1 MSLPI
6 IETPS
11 QLKNYLNGYR
21 GIFTKPQFN
30 HFSNLITGTIVSD
43 NKTIQEIND
52 CFAEK
57 DQSNLNRFVTSSDWD
72 AEEVNDIRISQ
83 AKKMPLKKGIIIL
96 DPSMLHKTGKHMEKV
111 NYHYSGT
118 TKKKELGH
126 LLVNCFFTD
135 GKHRFPVKSD
145 FYLRDEDA
153 DKEHPFKTSREICM
167 EQLDY
172 SVSKKIPFWL
182 VMADAGLYSDFM
194 IKKIKSLK
202 KKYVIGI
209 RITNKFTINNREKR
223 INASDYFDTITDL
236 DFNTHIIGGEVYHLH
251 TKEIY
256 TRGIGK
262 ERLLIS
268 YKDGDEDVIKIY
280 TTNVLDKSDEEMME
294 ILLERWEIE
303 TLHRD
308 AKQHLGL
315 EDYQLRK
322 FGGIQKV
329 VLAVLVAYTLL
340 ALCLHQKILE
350 PLGRAIKTIGE
361 GCRFFRLI
369 AIKGWRWIKRKARN
383 INRLKWAMNNFVF
396 VKNAKV

>member
-1 MSLPI
+1 
-6 IETPS
+6 
-11 QLKNYLNGYR
+11 
-21 GIFTKPQFN
+21 
-30 HFSNLITGTIVSD
+30 
-43 NKTIQEIND
+43 
-52 CFAEK
+52 
-57 DQSNLNRFVTSSDWD
+57 
-72 AEEVNDIRISQ
+72 
-83 AKKMPLKKGIIIL
+83 
-96 DPSMLHKTGKHMEKV
+96 MLHKTGKHMEKV

>member
-1 MSLPI
+1 
-6 IETPS
+6 
-11 QLKNYLNGYR
+11 
-21 GIFTKPQFN
+21 
-30 HFSNLITGTIVSD
+30 
-43 NKTIQEIND
+43 
-52 CFAEK
+52 
-57 DQSNLNRFVTSSDWD
+57 
-72 AEEVNDIRISQ
+72 
-83 AKKMPLKKGIIIL
+83 
-96 DPSMLHKTGKHMEKV
+96 
-111 NYHYSGT
+111 
-118 TKKKELGH
+118 
-126 LLVNCFFTD
+126 
-135 GKHRFPVKSD
+135 
-145 FYLRDEDA
+145 
-153 DKEHPFKTSREICM
+153 M

-308 AKQHLGL
+308 AKQHLG
-315 EDYQLRK
+315 
-322 FGGIQKV
+322 
-329 VLAVLVAYTLL
+329 A
-340 ALCLHQKILE
+340 
-350 PLGRAIKTIGE
+350 
-361 GCRFFRLI
+361 
-369 AIKGWRWIKRKARN
+369 
-383 INRLKWAMNNFVF
+383 
-396 VKNAKV
+396 

>member
-1 MSLPI
+1 MSLPV

-11 QLKNYLNGYR
+11 QLKKYLNDYR
-21 GIFTKPQFN
+21 SIFTKPQFN

-57 DQSNLNRFVTSSDWD
+57 DQSNLNRFVNSSDWD
-72 AEEVNDIRISQ
+72 EE
-83 AKKMPLKKGIIIL
+83 
-96 DPSMLHKTGKHMEKV
+96 E
-111 NYHYSGT
+111 
-118 TKKKELGH
+118 
-126 LLVNCFFTD
+126 
-135 GKHRFPVKSD
+135 
-145 FYLRDEDA
+145 A
-153 DKEHPFKTSREICM
+153 DKEHPFKTAREIGI
-167 EQLDY
+167 EQLKY
-172 SVSKKIPFWL
+172 ATSKDISYWL
-182 VMADAGLYSDFM
+182 VMADAGLYADFL
-194 IKKIKSLK
+194 IEEIKSLN
-202 KKYVIGI
+202 KKYIIGI
-209 RITNKFTINNREKR
+209 RITNKISIDREKR
-223 INASDYFDTITDL
+223 ISINEYLETITDL
-236 DFNTHIIGGEVYHLH
+236 DFSKHIIGEDVYHLH

-262 ERLLIS
+262 EKLLIS

-280 TTNVLDKSDEEMME
+280 TTNVLDKCDEEMME

-340 ALCLHQKILE
+340 ALCMHQKILE

-361 GCRFFRLI
+361 GCRFFRLV
-369 AIKGWRWIKRKARN
+369 
-383 INRLKWAMNNFVF
+383 AM
-396 VKNAKV
+396 K

>member
-1 MSLPI
+1 MSLPV

-11 QLKNYLNGYR
+11 QLKKYLNDYR
-21 GIFTKPQFN
+21 SIFTKPQFN

-57 DQSNLNRFVTSSDWD
+57 DQSNLNRFVNSSDWD
-72 AEEVNDIRISQ
+72 EEEVNDIRISQ

-96 DPSMLHKTGKHMEKV
+96 DPTMLHKTGRHMEKV

-126 LLVNCFFTD
+126 FLVNCFFTD
-135 GKHRFPVKSD
+135 GNHRFPVKSD
-145 FYLRDEDA
+145 FYLRKEDA
-153 DKEHPFKTSREICM
+153 DKEHPFKTAREIGI
-167 EQLDY
+167 EQLKY
-172 SVSKKIPFWL
+172 ATSKDISYWL
-182 VMADAGLYSDFM
+182 VMADAGLYADFL
-194 IKKIKSLK
+194 IEEIKSLN
-202 KKYVIGI
+202 KKYIIGI
-209 RITNKFTINNREKR
+209 RITNKISIDREKR
-223 INASDYFDTITDL
+223 ISINEYLETITDL
-236 DFNTHIIGGEVYHLH
+236 DFSKHIIGEDVYHLH

-262 ERLLIS
+262 EKLLIS

-280 TTNVLDKSDEEMME
+280 TTNVLDKCDEEMME

-340 ALCLHQKILE
+340 ALCMHQKILE
-350 PLGRAIKTIGE
+350 PLGRTIKTIGE
-361 GCRFFRLI
+361 GCRFFRLV
-369 AIKGWRWIKRKARN
+369 AMKGWRWLKRKARN
-383 INRLKWAMNNFVF
+383 INKLKWTMNNFVF
-396 VKNAKV
+396 VKNTKV

>member
-1 MSLPI
+1 M
-6 IETPS
+6 
-11 QLKNYLNGYR
+11 Y
-21 GIFTKPQFN
+21 
-30 HFSNLITGTIVSD
+30 GTIGLFS
-43 NKTIQEIND
+43 
-52 CFAEK
+52 F
-57 DQSNLNRFVTSSDWD
+57 
-72 AEEVNDIRISQ
+72 
-83 AKKMPLKKGIIIL
+83 
-96 DPSMLHKTGKHMEKV
+96 
-111 NYHYSGT
+111 
-118 TKKKELGH
+118 
-126 LLVNCFFTD
+126 
-135 GKHRFPVKSD
+135 
-145 FYLRDEDA
+145 
-153 DKEHPFKTSREICM
+153 
-167 EQLDY
+167 
-172 SVSKKIPFWL
+172 KKIPFWL

-308 AKQHLGL
+308 AKQH
-315 EDYQLRK
+315 
-322 FGGIQKV
+322 FG
-329 VLAVLVAYTLL
+329 A
-340 ALCLHQKILE
+340 
-350 PLGRAIKTIGE
+350 
-361 GCRFFRLI
+361 
-369 AIKGWRWIKRKARN
+369 
-383 INRLKWAMNNFVF
+383 
-396 VKNAKV
+396 

>member
-11 QLKNYLNGYR
+11 QLKKYLNGYR